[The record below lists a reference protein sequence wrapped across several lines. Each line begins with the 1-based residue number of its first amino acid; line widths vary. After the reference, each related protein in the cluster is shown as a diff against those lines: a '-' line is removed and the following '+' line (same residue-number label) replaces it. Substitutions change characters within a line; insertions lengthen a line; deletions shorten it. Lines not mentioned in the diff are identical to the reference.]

1 MKETVELAK
10 LVAMMVPSLSLEELE
25 EGASCFLDDI
35 ENKEDL
41 SEIEFIFPHLIEA
54 KLNFYETEY

>member
-25 EGASCFLDDI
+25 EGTSCFLDDI
-35 ENKEDL
+35 EN
-41 SEIEFIFPHLIEA
+41 
-54 KLNFYETEY
+54 